1 MDMAEAN
8 AYQAIADRVRENG
21 GVITV
26 DAWELREAQGAGRL
40 TNRINE
46 EISNALRQRGLGHV
60 PYYAFDLPTSQNEQ
74 VRVFDATSALG
85 KVIVAAHEPGE
96 EFDAELREGVNGEA
110 ADLLNQIRNLI
121 AE

>member
-1 MDMAEAN
+1 MAEAN
-8 AYQAIADRVRENG
+8 TYQAIADRVRENG

-26 DAWELREAQGAGRL
+26 YASELREAQGAGRL
-40 TNRINE
+40 TTRINE

-60 PYYAFDLPTSQNEQ
+60 PYYAHDLPTSQYEL

-85 KVIVAAHEPGE
+85 KVIEAAHEPGE
-96 EFDAELREGVNGEA
+96 EFDVELREGVNGEA